1 MIYITYIMFYNI
13 WYMWYTYHIYIYI
26 SLFQNFSLSLFF
38 SKVGTM
44 PRVEPPAWGSNSW
57 PWDQD
62 PSQNQV
68 SDAQPTEPF
77 RCPVNFSS
85 LNLSLMTVSSALSYP
100 LTSFLITNNHTPSKI
115 MISFVPLSYHHLPSC
130 KHVPPSNIPNSSL
143 TSLGIPAH

>member
-1 MIYITYIMFYNI
+1 MIYITYIMFIIYDI
-13 WYMWYTYHIYIYI
+13 YITIYIYI
-26 SLFQNFSLSLFF
+26 YITFSEFLSLFF
-38 SKVGTM
+38 LSGHHAQSGA
-44 PRVEPPAWGSNSW
+44 PAWGLNSW

-68 SDAQPTEPF
+68 SDAQPTESF

-85 LNLSLMTVSSALSYP
+85 LNLSLTTVSSALSYP

-115 MISFVPLSYHHLPSC
+115 MISYVPLSYHHLPSC
-130 KHVPPSNIPNSSL
+130 QHVPPSNIPNMSL